1 MSSAKAL
8 LQRIGTRGITEISL
22 VSGQVAHGLAG
33 AAPMAIDAIVH
44 DADDVLQILFEAGG
58 SRHVD
63 NLGAKPSHWTTRLEG
78 VGLLDVTATMRGDL
92 IQARFTLRQAKE
104 TSLTPTPGSAPSP
117 PRETPQREAQQQR
130 EAQLREAQQRPTAP
144 RHPLQQLPAAA
155 FLAPLPPPRQTP
167 VSFFAPTQPPPRP
180 SSSAAFRPAPPPPPP
195 PPPRP
200 PLDSSELSF
209 DFALDEAPSRRAPPP
224 PPLQT
229 KIPTPPPARLPLDTP
244 FSDLG
249 SFVEQSAP
257 PAPPVAAAPPRPAPA
272 PVVAIA
278 PRAITGGDRVEPT
291 QDASPHTVAAFKEL
305 LLTARERRASD
316 LHLVAGRPPAYRI
329 AGELVSRGA
338 PLDPRALADMVLPR
352 VPRRLLASLE
362 QDGSADFALEEPG
375 AGRFRVNVGRQRTGW
390 KAAFRLIPDEIPTL
404 ESLGLPDAIG
414 LATQH
419 HQGLIVITGP
429 TGHGKTAT
437 LAAIVDILNRETARH
452 VITVEDPVELVHP
465 RKMAMMSQ
473 REVGTHTRSF
483 QSALKASLREDPDV
497 IVVGELRD
505 TETVRMALA
514 ASETGHLVL
523 GTMNTPSAAKT
534 IDRIIDLF
542 PPGDQ
547 QQVRVTLAGG
557 LRLVVGQR
565 LLPNHDRTAL
575 VAAAELLPGSLALW
589 NLIRDSRT
597 FQIPSLQ
604 QRGKGLGIIRLDDS
618 LAALVNSEQTTL
630 EAALS
635 IAESPAELE
644 ARVLGQRSSAV
655 PPEPAPPPLEDG
667 VHDRITTIP
676 AAPPRQGLFE
686 RAGAILGKRGS

>member
-1 MSSAKAL
+1 MSIAKAL
-8 LQRIGTRGITEISL
+8 LQRIGTRGITEIAL
-22 VSGQVAHGLAG
+22 VTGQT
-33 AAPMAIDAIVH
+33 AIDGVVYT
-44 DADDVLQILFEAGG
+44 ADDVLQILFEAGG

-63 NLGAKPSHWTTRLEG
+63 NLGVKPLHWTTRLEG
-78 VGLLDVTATMRGDL
+78 VGLLDVTATMRGAL
-92 IQARFTLRQAKE
+92 VQARFTLRQAKE
-104 TSLTPTPGSAPSP
+104 TSLTPMPMPAQAPPPPPPRDAPP
-117 PRETPQREAQQQR
+117 PREALAPREAPTQPRQQPP
-130 EAQLREAQQRPTAP
+130 LPT
-144 RHPLQQLPAAA
+144 PLQQMPAA
-155 FLAPLPPPRQTP
+155 FLAPRPPPRQTP
-167 VSFFAPTQPPPRP
+167 VSFFAPTQPPP
-180 SSSAAFRPAPPPPPP
+180 APNAVKP

-200 PLDSSELSF
+200 PMDSSELSF
-209 DFALDEAPSRRAPPP
+209 DFALDDAPSRRPVAV
-224 PPLQT
+224 
-229 KIPTPPPARLPLDTP
+229 PTPPPARLPLDTP

-249 SFVEQSAP
+249 PFVETS
-257 PAPPVAAAPPRPAPA
+257 PPVAPVAPPAPPRPAPA
-272 PVVAIA
+272 PAPVVVADS
-278 PRAITGGDRVEPT
+278 PRGISGGDRVEPVKE
-291 QDASPHTVAAFKEL
+291 ASPQTVAAFREL
-305 LLTARERRASD
+305 LLTARSLRASD

-329 AGELVSRGA
+329 AGELVARGA
-338 PLDPRALADMVLPR
+338 PLDPSRLAEMVLPR
-352 VPRRLLASLE
+352 VPKRLLASLE
-362 QDGSADFALEEPG
+362 HDGSADFALEEPG
-375 AGRFRVNVGRQRTGW
+375 AGRFRVNVGRQRTGL
-390 KAAFRLIPDEIPTL
+390 KAAFRLIPSEIPTL
-404 ESLGLPDAIG
+404 TSLGLPDAIG

-429 TGHGKTAT
+429 TGHGKTTT

-465 RKMAMMSQ
+465 RRMAMMSQ

-547 QQVRVTLAGG
+547 QQVRMTLAGG

-565 LLPNHDRTAL
+565 LLPNHDGTAL

-630 EAALS
+630 EAALL
-635 IAESPAELE
+635 IAEAPAELE
-644 ARVLGQRSSAV
+644 ARVLGQRPSAM
-655 PPEPAPPPLEDG
+655 PTSPAPTIDGG
-667 VHDRITTIP
+667 VHDRVTTIP
-676 AAPPRQGLFE
+676 TAPRPGLLE
-686 RAGAILGKRGS
+686 RAGAILGKRDR